1 MIFVDLIFHYY
12 LTIYFSTTF
21 LLDIIWTYMIEGVT
35 FLAIVYLI
43 SHLVKSQGALLGASI
58 GLFVVLD
65 LFWQIIPAAILAAF
79 GISSGTSEYVS
90 TTIILDY
97 ISPAGYSS
105 LIQALLTNH
114 LGTFV
119 TQTINAGAFGISSI
133 SLLIAGLLWMVVPFV
148 AAYLLAVRR
157 D

>member
-1 MIFVDLIFHYY
+1 M
-12 LTIYFSTTF
+12 LTWLTE
-21 LLDIIWTYMIEGVT
+21 IITWTYMMEGVT

-119 TQTINAGAFGISSI
+119 TQTINAGAFGISSV

-148 AAYLLAVRR
+148 ATYLLAVRR